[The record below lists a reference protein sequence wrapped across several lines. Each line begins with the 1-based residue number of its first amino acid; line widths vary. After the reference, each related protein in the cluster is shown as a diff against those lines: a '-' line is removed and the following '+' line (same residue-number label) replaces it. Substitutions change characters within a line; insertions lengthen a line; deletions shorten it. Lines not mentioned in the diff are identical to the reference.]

1 MPVPVINQTQSSLT
15 FAVGQPF
22 TFQFVATESPTS
34 WSIGR
39 HEIVPAGF
47 MFNTASG
54 VLTGTAQMPGIWLLT
69 LTATNADGSS
79 APEVFCIGAFETGVS
94 DLTKAKR
101 YLGINT
107 VSWEVSTDDPA
118 PAGGTTLAAAIA
130 QARLGDDLLFQINLL
145 NSDTTPSSLELI
157 LAKMSVRALNS
168 DDEPFFI
175 TDEGDFKITVS
186 MVNGAP
192 IQSYWLYA
200 SLNNQALREFMEDS
214 NPSGLAEINATCELE
229 LFFKKPS
236 VAPGPPLQRITTVP
250 FLMRISEDTIR

>member
-1 MPVPVINQTQSSLT
+1 MPAPVINTTQSSLT

-47 MFNTASG
+47 MFNTSSG
-54 VLTGTAQMPGIWLLT
+54 VLSGTAQMPGIWLLT

-79 APEVFCIGAFETGVS
+79 APEVFCIGVFETGVS
-94 DLTKAKR
+94 DVTKPKR
-101 YLGINT
+101 DLY
-107 VSWEVSTDDPA
+107 VDVSSWEVSTTDGA
-118 PAGGTTLAAAIA
+118 PAAGTTLAAAAA
-130 QARLGDDLLFQINLL
+130 QARLGDDLLFQLTLRNGLSASPI
-145 NSDTTPSSLELI
+145 ELT

-186 MVNGAP
+186 MVDGAP
-192 IQSYWLYA
+192 VQSYWLYA

-236 VAPGPPLQRITTVP
+236 VAPGPPTQRITTVP
-250 FLMRISEDTIR
+250 FLMRISEDTIP